1 MDKEKESINDLS
13 ICSNLTHEIS
23 NLIGNKETLK
33 KLTGLPQKVM
43 NNALSQMD
51 SHLQRCFDSQIGL
64 WEGFSLEEHTESV
77 MLFFKENFV
86 DKVECDETTQAI
98 MNLIILCHDI
108 GKVEHKA
115 QESFQN
121 FLPPE
126 QKYALYNVNTL
137 RFLKN
142 LKIEDEKAKKLANLI
157 TDITQKAQVITT
169 SYYVLKNKS
178 ALDTLDNFSKNLLE
192 KYDFNDKQENVD
204 GLSLMSRVLQ
214 TCDSGAY
221 TLYGK
226 TRNPRTNKYYSNLN
240 EEWTKGFIYT
250 QKGYRFKQDAQLENT
265 FETDNREF

>member
-1 MDKEKESINDLS
+1 MNKEKESIDDLS
-13 ICSNLTHEIS
+13 TCSNFTQEMSKLIDDKEI
-23 NLIGNKETLK
+23 LK
-33 KLTGLPQKVM
+33 QLVGHPKQVM
-43 NNALSQMD
+43 EYALSKMD
-51 SHLQRCFDSQIGL
+51 PHLQLNFDSQIGL

-142 LKIEDEKAKKLANLI
+142 LKIEDEKAKKLADFI

-169 SYYVLKNKS
+169 SYYVIKNKF
-178 ALDTLDNFSKNLLE
+178 ALDTLDKFSKNLLE
-192 KYDFNDKQENVD
+192 KYDFNDNQENVD